1 MDKRLQIVLGTRI
14 KALRAETGLSQEK
27 FANKIEMGRTY
38 LASIESGYRNVSLHN
53 LKKIADGFGLRLSEL
68 FDGVE

>member
-27 FANKIEMGRTY
+27 FANKIEMDRTY
-38 LASIESGYRNVSLHN
+38 LASIESGYHNVSLHN
-53 LKKIADGFGLRLSEL
+53 LKKIADGFDLTLSEL